1 MKKPF
6 FFSLAFILLSLPLSA
21 QQNNPVASPS
31 AMVVAGNA
39 RFTILTPGIIR
50 MEYSADGI
58 FEDHASLTFLN
69 RNLPV
74 PAYTKKEKGGW
85 LQIKTTQLTLRYRI
99 SSDSFNVKNL
109 FIEYSLNGQK
119 QTWSIGKQNKG
130 NLKGTIRTLDGCK
143 GNITYRGD
151 TLRLENGLISR
162 DGWVVIND
170 SQRPLFDN
178 SDWPW
183 VMPRPAKKIQDIY
196 FFFYGTGYKKAL
208 YDFSLLAGKIALPPK
223 FTFGVWWSRYWEFSD
238 VEMKN
243 LVEEFRLHDV
253 PLDVL
258 VIDMDWHLVNRPEW
272 FNDKGERLDDQAGE
286 SCGWTGYTWNRS
298 LFPDPEGFLKW
309 TNENQIQTCM
319 NLHPASGIQPHEDQ
333 YTEFATAMGIDP
345 ATKKYVPFDITNK
358 KFAQNYMDIILHP
371 FEKLGID
378 FWWLDWQQWST
389 TNVKGV
395 NPTFYL
401 NYVFTSDKDRRG
413 IRPLIYHRW
422 GGLGNHRYQ
431 IGFSGDTK
439 ICWPSLDYQP
449 YFTATASNVL
459 FGFWSHDIGGHMNP
473 DGYDPELY
481 TRWIQWGAFSPVFRT
496 HCTKNPNI
504 ERKIW
509 AYPEENFN
517 AMRNAIKLRY
527 SLFPYNYTNA
537 RIAYDSAVSIIR
549 PLYYDYP
556 KDDNAYTF
564 KNQYM
569 FGPDILVSPVT
580 KPMQKDDVNG
590 NSLFVSQKIW
600 LPAGEWYEWNT
611 GTLINGNKTF
621 DRPYMIN
628 EIPLYVRSGAIIPMQ
643 PDMKRIGEK
652 AIDPLIINIFPGP
665 WGKTRI
671 YDDASADNGF
681 KNNEYTFTT
690 ISFVRNDSVVKAQI
704 EPIEGKFPGMPESR
718 CYEIRLP
725 LTFVPLSVIVN
736 GKMISYSSDGTGW
749 SYDGNNLATII
760 RTDRFSVN
768 DKVIIEIIFPG
779 MDQHQLSGIIGK
791 ANKVFY
797 ASRQIIASSQWNHR
811 IYPFDDVTAAG
822 QTLNRISLHPDNKSI
837 ISEKTKLE
845 QQYEQIINAFDRQK
859 SENPKKFVPL
869 VELLKAGR

>member
-1 MKKPF
+1 MKRCALF
-6 FFSLAFILLSLPLSA
+6 ALVFICLSSTLAA
-21 QQNNPVASPS
+21 QANNPLANPS
-31 AMVVAGNA
+31 AMVVAGNV

-50 MEYSADGI
+50 MEYSADGV

-74 PAYTKKEKGGW
+74 PAFTKKEKGGW
-85 LQIKTTQLTLRYRI
+85 LLIKTSELTLRYRI
-99 SSDSFNVKNL
+99 SSDSFNVSNL
-109 FIEYSLNGQK
+109 FIDYSLSGQK

-130 NLKGTIRTLDGCK
+130 NLKGTTRTLDGCK

-162 DGWVVIND
+162 DGWVVIDD

-183 VMPRPAKKIQDIY
+183 VMPRPAKKVQDLY
-196 FFFYGTGYKKAL
+196 FFLYGTNYKKAL

-223 FTFGVWWSRYWEFSD
+223 FTFGVWWSRYWEYSD

-258 VIDMDWHLVNRPEW
+258 VIDMDWHIVNRPEW

-309 TNENQIQTCM
+309 TNENHIQTCM

-333 YTEFATAMGIDP
+333 YTEFAEAMGVDP

-358 KFAQNYMDIILHP
+358 RFAQNYLDIILHP

-389 TNVKGV
+389 TNIKGV

-401 NYVFTSDKDRRG
+401 NYVFTSDKERRN

-439 ICWPSLDYQP
+439 ICWSSLDYQP

-481 TRWIQWGAFSPVFRT
+481 TRWIQWGAFSPVLRT
-496 HCTKNPNI
+496 HCTKDPNI

-537 RIAYDSAVSIIR
+537 RMAYDSAVSIVR

-556 KDDNAYTF
+556 EENNAYSF

-569 FGPDILVSPVT
+569 FGPDIMVSPVT
-580 KPMQKDDVNG
+580 NPMKKDAING
-590 NSLFVSQKIW
+590 DALFVSQKIW
-600 LPAGEWYEWNT
+600 LPAGEWYEWCT
-611 GTLINGNKTF
+611 GTLIKGNQVV

-652 AIDPLIINIFPGP
+652 AIDPLIINIFPGKS
-665 WGKTRI
+665 GKTRV

-690 ISFVRNDSVVKAQI
+690 ISFIKRDSTITARI
-704 EPIEGKFPGMPESR
+704 DPIEGKFHGMPESR

-725 LTFVPLSVIVN
+725 LTFVPVSVRVN
-736 GKMISYSSDGTGW
+736 GKMLDYTTDGIGW
-749 SYDGNNLATII
+749 FYDGSNLSTII
-760 RTDRFSVN
+760 RTGRFNVN
-768 DKVIIEIIFPG
+768 DRTDIEIIFPD

-797 ASRQIIASSQWNHR
+797 TSRQIIASSQWNHR
-811 IYPFDDVTAAG
+811 IFPFDDVTAAG

-837 ISEKTKLE
+837 MSEKARLE
-845 QQYEQIINAFDRQK
+845 QQYERIIDAFDMQK
-859 SENPKKFVPL
+859 SEDPKKMVPL